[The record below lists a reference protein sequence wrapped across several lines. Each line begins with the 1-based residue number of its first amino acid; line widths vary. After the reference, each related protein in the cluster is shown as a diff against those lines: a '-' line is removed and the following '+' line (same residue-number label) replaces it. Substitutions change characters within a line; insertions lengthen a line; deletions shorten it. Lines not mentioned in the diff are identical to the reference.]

1 MYILIDILVIAF
13 VLGFIIYGATCGFF
27 ESTINVVLVLACVGG
42 SAILSIFTVESFL
55 IKWGWLNETMGF
67 VMGILGNSK
76 IPQVQ
81 AVVELV
87 AMYVSYGLLVVLCF
101 IIYDIVLNL
110 VRKLILKISRS
121 FRKCKLIGV
130 LDNILGA
137 LVNAAVT
144 IGLVLVLLAFFH
156 AFLEGQVLFTTV
168 NEAILA
174 TDVVSFIYKIN
185 PLNAMFESMGIA
197 ESLETLFASFI
208 GA

>member
-42 SAILSIFTVESFL
+42 AAILSVITVETFL
-55 IKWGWLNETMGF
+55 IEWGWLNETMNF
-67 VMGILGNSK
+67 VMGILGGSK

-87 AMYVSYGLLVVLCF
+87 AMYISYGLLVILCF

-110 VRKLILKISRS
+110 VRKLILKISRC
-121 FRKCKLIGV
+121 FRRCKLIGV
-130 LDNILGA
+130 FDNILGA

-156 AFLEGQVLFTTV
+156 AFLDGQVLFTTI

-174 TDVVSFIYKIN
+174 TDVVSYVYEIN
-185 PLNAMFESMGIA
+185 PLNALFENIGIA
-197 ESLETLFASFI
+197 ETLENLFASFT